1 VLADTVAVIVGT
13 AVTVGAVIASGAVWA
28 FKAVVAQEVTPSI
41 VTLSTE
47 ANALTRE
54 FQAFRQTKDEE
65 RRETRAILADL
76 DKIVRNHDT
85 RITVLEQG
93 RGR

>member
-1 VLADTVAVIVGT
+1 VTETVAVIVGT
-13 AVTVGAVIASGAVWA
+13 AVTVGAVIATGAVWA
-28 FKAVVAQEVTPSI
+28 FRAVVAKEVTPSI
-41 VTLSTE
+41 ITLSE
-47 ANALTRE
+47 QASALTRE
-54 FQAFRQTKDEE
+54 FQAFRHLKDEE

-93 RGR
+93 RPR